1 MSKTIVTADE
11 VKKIA
16 KLASLPLQDNQENLF
31 AEQFTETID
40 VVNHLNEI
48 DTTTSSATYQ
58 VNGLSNITREDAID
72 RDRVLPQSVALREA
86 KLTHNGFFVVPRL
99 IDNE

>member
-1 MSKTIVTADE
+1 VSKTIVTADE

-48 DTTTSSATYQ
+48 DTSASTATYQ
-58 VNGLSNITREDAID
+58 VNGLSNITREDIVD
-72 RDRVLPQSVALREA
+72 KNRILPQSVALREA